1 METLGAAA
9 SAFAVVSIADQVAE
23 RIKQLYEFWSAVNEA
38 PEKIRAIAN
47 DLNLLS
53 SVIVQISNNYQNVAQ
68 DKTSSFDSLM
78 VDVLKACKL
87 LHSMRPHWWAA
98 NELILGT
105 VQVSTLVKII
115 DGFEKGFASSYQRV
129 RKWSAVK
136 AVFNDEKIKAFR
148 TELDYLKST
157 LQLVCQQ
164 SLE

>member
-87 LHSMRPHWWAA
+87 LHSMRPH
-98 NELILGT
+98 
-105 VQVSTLVKII
+105 
-115 DGFEKGFASSYQRV
+115 
-129 RKWSAVK
+129 
-136 AVFNDEKIKAFR
+136 
-148 TELDYLKST
+148 
-157 LQLVCQQ
+157 
-164 SLE
+164 

>member
-53 SVIVQISNNYQNVAQ
+53 SVIVRISNNYQNVAQ
-68 DKTSSFDSLM
+68 DKTSGFDSLM

-87 LHSMRPHWWAA
+87 LYSMQP
-98 NELILGT
+98 
-105 VQVSTLVKII
+105 
-115 DGFEKGFASSYQRV
+115 Y
-129 RKWSAVK
+129 
-136 AVFNDEKIKAFR
+136 
-148 TELDYLKST
+148 
-157 LQLVCQQ
+157 
-164 SLE
+164 